1 MFNAI
6 LGSSTT
12 ETLNIG
18 RILLDLTIILIVAK
32 VAAEISDRIH
42 VPAVIGEIIAGI
54 LIGPSVLGLVNT
66 GDMLSFLAELGV
78 ILLLIQV
85 GLETDI
91 VELRSV
97 GRASILVAIIG
108 VVLPMALGF
117 GVSSMLGESINTSW
131 FVGAALTA
139 TSSGI
144 TARVFGDLRALA
156 TVEARTVLGA
166 AVVDDVLGLIIL
178 TVVTRIVE
186 QGSVGIGTI
195 ALTVAL
201 AVGFLAITSTVG
213 FTIFPQLFARIAK
226 GARSTSTVSV
236 VAIGIALGFS
246 VLADKAHLAPI
257 IGAFV
262 AGLALRRIATHE
274 RVERDVSS
282 LAQIF
287 VPIFF
292 LNIGI
297 STNIRAMADAR
308 VIGVAMLLSVVAI
321 VAKIAAAS
329 GAIGSRGDK
338 LTIGFGM
345 LPRGEVGLIFAS
357 IGLSV
362 GALSEELYG
371 SVLVVVL
378 VTTLV
383 APPLLRWRLG
393 TQAEAIEDSTALAM
407 RPLEGW
413 VTTIDGQIV
422 LNGSPPVRSLVEIG
436 LASAS
441 LAINARPSSQLLDW
455 FALHRNATLSW
466 NDDATIGLLRV
477 LRLGSARSWRF
488 LETIGFIQRAL
499 PEVSEAMAARS
510 SDSTEL
516 DPTHSLQ
523 FPTVEAICLSTT
535 ALASTDDLVL
545 AAFAKDISDS
555 GANGQGAIARLGLDL
570 ATSKSVLMLLDG
582 SQLLRNIVQSEPLQ
596 ITPRLLSQIANHL
609 KNPLLVEQCRQL
621 VSSRQDLSATQH
633 LALTGVVADV
643 QEVLAH
649 PDLVDSESNT
659 LVESRLQAAL
669 VLSTDEAIRAR
680 ITHAPASYALTH
692 SPKQMLDHALLV
704 EPIPRSGDARI
715 VVLPT
720 PSNDQWLVNIACRDR
735 SALLARLSGALSS
748 LNLNVINAEIAT
760 WADGA
765 VLDIFTVQSSV
776 EPRIGAISDAVQR
789 SLQTRNVKTSGGPYK
804 LSVRLDH
811 SAHPWHSIMRVDGD
825 DNTGL
830 LRDITATLAKLKVV
844 IHHAQIVTEQGQVH
858 NMFEVSDAHGRKLSE
873 QASNKIIRALR

>member
-1 MFNAI
+1 MLTNATQ
-6 LGSSTT
+6 SVDM
-12 ETLNIG
+12 G
-18 RILLDLTIILIVAK
+18 RVLLDLTIILIVAK

-42 VPAVIGEIIAGI
+42 VPAVIGEIVAGI

-66 GDMLSFLAELGV
+66 GNMLSFLAELGV
-78 ILLLIQV
+78 IMLLIQV

-91 VELRSV
+91 VELKSV

-117 GVSSMLGESINTSW
+117 GASSLLGESINTSL

-139 TSSGI
+139 TSIGI

-195 ALTVAL
+195 ASTIGL
-201 AVGFLAITSTVG
+201 AIGFLAVTTTVG
-213 FTIFPQLFARIAK
+213 FTIFPLLFARIAK
-226 GARSTSTVSV
+226 LGRSTSTVSV
-236 VAIGIALGFS
+236 IAIGFALGFS
-246 VLADKAHLAPI
+246 VLADQAHLAPI

-274 RVERDVSS
+274 RVERDVASI
-282 LAQIF
+282 AQIF

-297 STNIRAMADAR
+297 STNIRAMADTR
-308 VIGVAMLLSVVAI
+308 VIGVALLLSVVAI
-321 VAKIAAAS
+321 AGKIAAAS

-393 TQAEAIEDSTALAM
+393 AQAEAIEDPNALAM

-413 VTTIDGQIV
+413 VTTIDGQIA

-441 LAINARPSSQLLDW
+441 LAVNARPSSQLLDW

-523 FPTVEAICLSTT
+523 FPTVEAICLS
-535 ALASTDDLVL
+535 ASTNSATDDLVL

-555 GANGQGAIARLGLDL
+555 GANGPDAIARLGLDL
-570 ATSKSVLMLLDG
+570 STSKAVLTILDG
-582 SQLLRNIVQSEPLQ
+582 AQLLRNIVQSEPLQ

-621 VSSRQDLSATQH
+621 VSARQDLSATQN
-633 LALTGVVADV
+633 LALSGVVADV

-649 PDLVDSESNT
+649 PDLIDSESNT

-669 VLSTDEAIRAR
+669 ALTSDEAIRAR

-692 SPKQMLDHALLV
+692 TPKQLLDHALLV
-704 EPIPRSGDARI
+704 EPMPRSGDARI

-720 PSNDQWLVNIACRDR
+720 QNNDQWLINIACRDR
-735 SALLARLSGALSS
+735 AALLARLSGALSS
-748 LNLNVINAEIAT
+748 LNLNVITAEIAT

-765 VLDIFTVQSSV
+765 VLDIFTVQSTV
-776 EPRIGAISDAVQR
+776 EPRIGAVSDAVQR
-789 SLQTRNVKTSGGPYK
+789 SLQTRNAKTSGGPYK
-804 LSVRLDH
+804 LTVRLDH
-811 SAHPWHSIMRVDGD
+811 SAHPWHSIMRVEGD
-825 DNTGL
+825 DSKGL

-844 IHHAQIVTEQGQVH
+844 IHHAQIGTDQGRVH

>member
-1 MFNAI
+1 MIHAI

-32 VAAEISDRIH
+32 VAAEVSDRIH
-42 VPAVIGEIIAGI
+42 VPAVIGEIVAGI

-78 ILLLIQV
+78 IMLLIQV

-91 VELRSV
+91 VELKSV

-108 VVLPMALGF
+108 VVLPMLLGF
-117 GVSSMLGESINTSW
+117 GVSSMLGESINTSL

-139 TSSGI
+139 TSIGI

-195 ALTVAL
+195 ASTIGL
-201 AVGFLAITSTVG
+201 AVGFLAVTSTVG

-282 LAQIF
+282 LAQVF

-308 VIGVAMLLSVVAI
+308 VIGVALLLSVVAI

-393 TQAEAIEDSTALAM
+393 TQAEAIEDPTALAM

-422 LNGSPPVRSLVEIG
+422 LNGAPPVRSLVEIG

-441 LAINARPSSQLLDW
+441 LAIDARPSSQLLDW

-477 LRLGSARSWRF
+477 LRLSSARSWRF

-523 FPTVEAICLSTT
+523 FPTVEAICST
-535 ALASTDDLVL
+535 AHASTDDLVL

-570 ATSKSVLMLLDG
+570 STSKSVLMLLDG

-621 VSSRQDLSATQH
+621 VSARRDLSATQH

-669 VLSTDEAIRAR
+669 ALTSDEAIRAR

-692 SPKQMLDHALLV
+692 TPKQLLDHALLV
-704 EPIPRSGDARI
+704 EPMPRSGDARI
-715 VVLPT
+715 VILPT
-720 PSNDQWLVNIACRDR
+720 QITDQWLVNIACRDR

-748 LNLNVINAEIAT
+748 LDLSVITAEIAT

-765 VLDIFTVQSSV
+765 VLDIFTVQSAV
-776 EPRIGAISDAVQR
+776 EPRIGAVSDAVQR
-789 SLQTRNVKTSGGPYK
+789 SLQSRNVKTSGGAHK
-804 LSVRLDH
+804 LTVRLDH
-811 SAHPWHSIMRVDGD
+811 SAHPWHSIMRVEGEDQV
-825 DNTGL
+825 GL
-830 LRDITATLAKLKVV
+830 LRDITATLAKLKVI
-844 IHHAQIVTEQGQVH
+844 IHHAQIGTEQGRVH
-858 NMFEVSDAHGRKLSE
+858 NMFEVSDAHGRKLST

>member
-1 MFNAI
+1 MVNAI
-6 LGSSTT
+6 LGSAT

-32 VAAEISDRIH
+32 VAAEVSDRIR

-66 GDMLSFLAELGV
+66 GDMLFFLAELGV

-91 VELRSV
+91 VELKSV

-108 VVLPMALGF
+108 VVLPMVLGF
-117 GVSSMLGESINTSW
+117 GASSLLGESVNTSL

-139 TSSGI
+139 TSIGI

-195 ALTVAL
+195 ASTIGL
-201 AVGFLAITSTVG
+201 AIGFLAVTSTVG

-308 VIGVAMLLSVVAI
+308 VIGVALILSAVAI
-321 VAKIAAAS
+321 VSKIAAAS

-378 VTTLV
+378 VTTLI

-393 TQAEAIEDSTALAM
+393 TQAQAIEDSTALAM

-413 VTTIDGQIV
+413 VKTIDGQIV
-422 LNGSPPVRSLVEIG
+422 LNGAPPVRSLVEIG

-441 LAINARPSSQLLDW
+441 LAVDARPSSQLLDW

-477 LRLGSARSWRF
+477 LRHGSARSWRF

-523 FPTVEAICLSTT
+523 FPTVEAICLTT
-535 ALASTDDLVL
+535 HSSTDDLVL

-555 GANGQGAIARLGLDL
+555 GSNGPDAIARLGLDL
-570 ATSKSVLMLLDG
+570 STSKSVLMLLDG

-596 ITPRLLSQIANHL
+596 ITPRLLAQIANHL

-621 VSSRQDLSATQH
+621 VSARQDLSDTQN
-633 LALTGVVADV
+633 LALVGIVADV

-669 VLSTDEAIRAR
+669 ALTANEAIRAR

-692 SPKQMLDHALLV
+692 TPKQLLDHALLV
-704 EPIPRSGDARI
+704 EPMPRSGDARI

-720 PSNDQWLVNIACRDR
+720 QNNDQWLVNIACRDR
-735 SALLARLSGALSS
+735 PELLARLSGALSS
-748 LNLNVINAEIAT
+748 IDLNVTNAEIAT

-765 VLDIFTVQSSV
+765 VLDIFTVESTV
-776 EPRIGAISDAVQR
+776 EPRLGAVSDAVQR
-789 SLQTRNVKTSGGPYK
+789 SLKSRSVKTSGGPYK
-804 LSVRLDH
+804 LAVRLDH

-825 DNTGL
+825 DSTGL

-844 IHHAQIVTEQGQVH
+844 IHHAQIGTDQGQVR

>member
-1 MFNAI
+1 
-6 LGSSTT
+6 
-12 ETLNIG
+12 
-18 RILLDLTIILIVAK
+18 
-32 VAAEISDRIH
+32 
-42 VPAVIGEIIAGI
+42 
-54 LIGPSVLGLVNT
+54 
-66 GDMLSFLAELGV
+66 
-78 ILLLIQV
+78 
-85 GLETDI
+85 
-91 VELRSV
+91 
-97 GRASILVAIIG
+97 LVAIIG
-108 VVLPMALGF
+108 VALPMALGF
-117 GVSSMLGESINTSW
+117 GASSMLGESVNTSL
-131 FVGAALTA
+131 FIGAALTA
-139 TSSGI
+139 TSIGI

-186 QGSVGIGTI
+186 QGTVGIGTI
-195 ALTVAL
+195 ASTVGL
-201 AVGFLAITSTVG
+201 AIGFLAVTSTVG

-262 AGLALRRIATHE
+262 AGLALRRIAAHE

-282 LAQIF
+282 IAQIF

-297 STNIRAMADAR
+297 TTDIRAMADPR
-308 VIGVAMLLSVVAI
+308 VLGIALLLSVIAI
-321 VAKIAAAS
+321 ITKIAAAL
-329 GAIGSRGDK
+329 GALGSRGDK
-338 LTIGFGM
+338 WTIGFGM

-362 GALSEELYG
+362 GALSKELYG

-393 TQAEAIEDSTALAM
+393 KQAEAVEDQSINAS

-413 VTTIDGQIV
+413 VSNVDGQIV

-436 LASAS
+436 LATAS
-441 LAINARPSSQLLDW
+441 LAVDARPSGQLLDW
-455 FALHRNATLSW
+455 FALHRNATVSW
-466 NDDATIGLLRV
+466 DEDATIGLLRV
-477 LRLGSARSWRF
+477 LRHSSARAWRF

-499 PEVSEAMAARS
+499 PEVSDAMAARS

-523 FPTVEAICLSTT
+523 FPTVEAICAATSTH
-535 ALASTDDLVL
+535 AHTDELVL

-555 GANGQGAIARLGLDL
+555 GADGSGAIARLGLDL
-570 ATSKSVLMLLDG
+570 ATSKLVFALLDG

-596 ITPRLLSQIANHL
+596 ITPRLLTQIANHL

-621 VSSRQDLSATQH
+621 VAARKDLSNTQY
-633 LALTGVVADV
+633 LALVGIVADV

-649 PDLVDSESNT
+649 PDLIDSESNT
-659 LVESRLQAAL
+659 LVESRLRAAL
-669 VLSTDEAIRAR
+669 ALTTDEAIRAR

-692 SPKQMLDHALLV
+692 TPKQLLDHALLV
-704 EPIPRSGDARI
+704 EPMPRSGDARI
-715 VVLPT
+715 VVLPAST
-720 PSNDQWLVNIACRDR
+720 ENQWLINIACLDR

-748 LNLNVINAEIAT
+748 LDLNVISAEIAT

-776 EPRIGAISDAVQR
+776 EPRIGALSDAVQR

-811 SAHPWHSIMRVDGD
+811 SAHPCHSIMRVEGNDH
-825 DNTGL
+825 TGL

-844 IHHAQIVTEQGQVH
+844 IHHAQIGTDQGQVH
-858 NMFEVSDAHGRKLSE
+858 NMFEVSDAHGRKLSA

>member
-1 MFNAI
+1 
-6 LGSSTT
+6 
-12 ETLNIG
+12 
-18 RILLDLTIILIVAK
+18 
-32 VAAEISDRIH
+32 
-42 VPAVIGEIIAGI
+42 
-54 LIGPSVLGLVNT
+54 LGLVDT
-66 GDMLSFLAELGV
+66 GDMLFFLAELGV

-91 VELRSV
+91 IELKSV

-117 GVSSMLGESINTSW
+117 GASSLLGESVNTSL

-139 TSSGI
+139 TSIGI

-195 ALTVAL
+195 ASTIGL
-201 AVGFLAITSTVG
+201 AIGFLAVTSTVG

-274 RVERDVSS
+274 RVERDVAS

-308 VIGVAMLLSVVAI
+308 VIGVALILSAVAI
-321 VAKIAAAS
+321 VSKIAAAS
-329 GAIGSRGDK
+329 GATGSRGDK

-378 VTTLV
+378 VTTLI

-393 TQAEAIEDSTALAM
+393 TQAQAIEDSTALAM

-413 VTTIDGQIV
+413 VKTIDGQIV
-422 LNGSPPVRSLVEIG
+422 LNGAPPVRSLVEIG

-441 LAINARPSSQLLDW
+441 LAVDARPSSQLLDW

-477 LRLGSARSWRF
+477 LRHGSARSWRF

-523 FPTVEAICLSTT
+523 FPTVEAICLTT
-535 ALASTDDLVL
+535 HSSTDDLVL

-555 GANGQGAIARLGLDL
+555 GSNGPDAIARLGLDL
-570 ATSKSVLMLLDG
+570 STSKSVLMLLDG

-596 ITPRLLSQIANHL
+596 ITPRLLAQIANHL

-621 VSSRQDLSATQH
+621 VSARQDLSDTQN
-633 LALTGVVADV
+633 LALVGIVADV

-669 VLSTDEAIRAR
+669 ALTANEAIRAR

-692 SPKQMLDHALLV
+692 TPKQLLDHALLV
-704 EPIPRSGDARI
+704 EPMPRSGDARI

-720 PSNDQWLVNIACRDR
+720 QNNDQWLVNIACRDR
-735 SALLARLSGALSS
+735 PELLARLSGALSS
-748 LNLNVINAEIAT
+748 IDLNVTNAEIAT

-765 VLDIFTVQSSV
+765 VLDIFTVQSTV
-776 EPRIGAISDAVQR
+776 EPRLGAVSDAVQR
-789 SLQTRNVKTSGGPYK
+789 SLKSRSVKTSGGPYK
-804 LSVRLDH
+804 LTVRLDH

-825 DNTGL
+825 DSTGL

-844 IHHAQIVTEQGQVH
+844 IHHAQIGTDQGQVR

>member
-1 MFNAI
+1 MIHAI

-32 VAAEISDRIH
+32 VAAEVSDRIH

-78 ILLLIQV
+78 IMLLIQV

-91 VELRSV
+91 VELKSV

-117 GVSSMLGESINTSW
+117 GASSLLGESINTSL

-139 TSSGI
+139 TSIGI

-195 ALTVAL
+195 ASTIGL
-201 AVGFLAITSTVG
+201 AVGFLAVTSTIG

-226 GARSTSTVSV
+226 SARSTSTVSV

-308 VIGVAMLLSVVAI
+308 VIGVALLLSVVAI

-393 TQAEAIEDSTALAM
+393 TQAEAIEDSTTLAM

-413 VTTIDGQIV
+413 VTTIDGQII
-422 LNGSPPVRSLVEIG
+422 LNGAPPVRSLVEIG

-441 LAINARPSSQLLDW
+441 LAIDARPSSQLLDW

-466 NDDATIGLLRV
+466 NDDATISLLRV

-523 FPTVEAICLSTT
+523 FPTVEAICLT
-535 ALASTDDLVL
+535 AHASTDDLVL

-570 ATSKSVLMLLDG
+570 STSKAVLMLLDG
-582 SQLLRNIVQSEPLQ
+582 CQLLRNIVQSEPLQ

-609 KNPLLVEQCRQL
+609 KSPLIVEQCRQL
-621 VSSRQDLSATQH
+621 VTARQDLSDTQK
-633 LALTGVVADV
+633 LALVGIVADV

-669 VLSTDEAIRAR
+669 ALTTDDAIRAR

-692 SPKQMLDHALLV
+692 TPKQLLDHALLV
-704 EPIPRSGDARI
+704 EPMPRSGDARI

-720 PSNDQWLVNIACRDR
+720 QSKDQWLVNIACRDR

-748 LNLNVINAEIAT
+748 IELNVVTAEIAT

-765 VLDIFTVQSSV
+765 VLDIFTVQSIA
-776 EPRIGAISDAVQR
+776 EPRLGAVSDAVQR
-789 SLQTRNVKTSGGPYK
+789 SLQLRNVKTSGGPYK
-804 LSVRLDH
+804 LVVQLDH
-811 SAHPWHSIMRVDGD
+811 SAHPWHSIMRVEGEDH
-825 DNTGL
+825 TGL
-830 LRDITATLAKLKVV
+830 LRDITATLAKLKIF
-844 IHHAQIVTEQGQVH
+844 IHHAQIGTEHGHVR

-873 QASNKIIRALR
+873 QASNRIIRALR

>member
-1 MFNAI
+1 MINTV
-6 LGSSTT
+6 LGSAS

-32 VAAEISDRIH
+32 VAAEVSDRIH
-42 VPAVIGEIIAGI
+42 VPAVIGEIVAGI
-54 LIGPSVLGLVNT
+54 MIGPSVLGLVDT
-66 GDMLSFLAELGV
+66 GDMLFFLAEIGV

-91 VELRSV
+91 IELKSV

-117 GVSSMLGESINTSW
+117 GASSLLGESVNTSL

-139 TSSGI
+139 TSIGI

-195 ALTVAL
+195 ASTIGL
-201 AVGFLAITSTVG
+201 AIGFLAVTSTVG

-274 RVERDVSS
+274 RVERDVAS

-308 VIGVAMLLSVVAI
+308 VIGVALILSAVAI
-321 VAKIAAAS
+321 VSKIAAAS

-378 VTTLV
+378 VTTLI

-393 TQAEAIEDSTALAM
+393 TQAQAIEDSTALAM

-413 VTTIDGQIV
+413 VKTIDGQIV
-422 LNGSPPVRSLVEIG
+422 LNGAPPVRSLVEIG

-441 LAINARPSSQLLDW
+441 LAVDARPSSQLLDW

-477 LRLGSARSWRF
+477 LRHGSARSWRF

-523 FPTVEAICLSTT
+523 FPTVEAICLTT
-535 ALASTDDLVL
+535 HSSTDDLVL

-555 GANGQGAIARLGLDL
+555 GSNGPDAIARLGLDL
-570 ATSKSVLMLLDG
+570 STSKSVLMLLDG

-596 ITPRLLSQIANHL
+596 ITPRLLAQIANHL

-621 VSSRQDLSATQH
+621 VSARQDLSDTQN
-633 LALTGVVADV
+633 LALVGIVADV

-669 VLSTDEAIRAR
+669 ALTANEAIRAR

-692 SPKQMLDHALLV
+692 TPKQLLDHALLV
-704 EPIPRSGDARI
+704 EPMPRSGDARI

-720 PSNDQWLVNIACRDR
+720 QNNDQWLVNIACRDR
-735 SALLARLSGALSS
+735 PELLARLSGALSS
-748 LNLNVINAEIAT
+748 IDLNVTNAEIAT

-765 VLDIFTVQSSV
+765 VLDIFTVESTV
-776 EPRIGAISDAVQR
+776 EPRLGAVSDAVQR
-789 SLQTRNVKTSGGPYK
+789 SLKSRSVKTSGGPYK
-804 LSVRLDH
+804 LAVRLDH

-825 DNTGL
+825 DSTGL

-844 IHHAQIVTEQGQVH
+844 IHHAQIGTDQGQVR

>member
-1 MFNAI
+1 
-6 LGSSTT
+6 
-12 ETLNIG
+12 
-18 RILLDLTIILIVAK
+18 
-32 VAAEISDRIH
+32 
-42 VPAVIGEIIAGI
+42 VPAVIGEIVAGI
-54 LIGPSVLGLVNT
+54 MIGPSVLGLVDT
-66 GDMLSFLAELGV
+66 GDMLFFLAEIGV

-91 VELRSV
+91 IELKSV

-117 GVSSMLGESINTSW
+117 GASSLLGESVNTSL

-139 TSSGI
+139 TSIGI

-195 ALTVAL
+195 ASTIGL
-201 AVGFLAITSTVG
+201 AIGFLAVTSTVG

-274 RVERDVSS
+274 RVERDVAS

-308 VIGVAMLLSVVAI
+308 VIGVALILSAVAI
-321 VAKIAAAS
+321 VSKIAAAS
-329 GAIGSRGDK
+329 GATGSRGDK

-378 VTTLV
+378 VTTLI

-393 TQAEAIEDSTALAM
+393 TQAQAIEDSTALAM

-413 VTTIDGQIV
+413 VKTIDGQIV
-422 LNGSPPVRSLVEIG
+422 LNGAPPVRSLVEIG

-441 LAINARPSSQLLDW
+441 LAVDARPSSQLLDW

-477 LRLGSARSWRF
+477 LRHGSARSWRF

-523 FPTVEAICLSTT
+523 FPTVEAICLTT
-535 ALASTDDLVL
+535 HSSTDDLVL

-555 GANGQGAIARLGLDL
+555 GSNGPDAIARLGLDL
-570 ATSKSVLMLLDG
+570 STSKSVLMLLDG

-596 ITPRLLSQIANHL
+596 ITPRLLAQIANHL

-621 VSSRQDLSATQH
+621 VSARQDLSDTQN
-633 LALTGVVADV
+633 LALVGIVADV

-669 VLSTDEAIRAR
+669 ALTANEAIRAR

-692 SPKQMLDHALLV
+692 TPKQLLDHALLV
-704 EPIPRSGDARI
+704 EPMPRSGDARI

-720 PSNDQWLVNIACRDR
+720 QNNDQWLVNIACRDR
-735 SALLARLSGALSS
+735 PELLARLSGALSS
-748 LNLNVINAEIAT
+748 IDLNVTNAEIAT

-765 VLDIFTVQSSV
+765 VLDIFTVQSTV
-776 EPRIGAISDAVQR
+776 EPRLGAVSDAVQR
-789 SLQTRNVKTSGGPYK
+789 SLKSRSVKTSGGPYK
-804 LSVRLDH
+804 LTVRLDH

-825 DNTGL
+825 DSTGL

-844 IHHAQIVTEQGQVH
+844 IHHAQIGTDQGQVR

>member
-1 MFNAI
+1 MINTV
-6 LGSSTT
+6 LGSAS

-32 VAAEISDRIH
+32 VAAEVSDRIH
-42 VPAVIGEIIAGI
+42 VPAVIGEIVAGI
-54 LIGPSVLGLVNT
+54 MIGPSVLGLVDT
-66 GDMLSFLAELGV
+66 GDMLFFLAELGV

-91 VELRSV
+91 IELKSV

-117 GVSSMLGESINTSW
+117 GASSLLGESVNTSL

-139 TSSGI
+139 TSIGI

-156 TVEARTVLGA
+156 TIEARTVLGA

-195 ALTVAL
+195 ASTIGL
-201 AVGFLAITSTVG
+201 AIGFLAVTSTVG

-246 VLADKAHLAPI
+246 VLAEKAHLAPI

-308 VIGVAMLLSVVAI
+308 VIGVALILSAVAI
-321 VAKIAAAS
+321 VSKIAAAS

-378 VTTLV
+378 VTTLI

-413 VTTIDGQIV
+413 VKTIDGQIV

-441 LAINARPSSQLLDW
+441 LAIDARPSSQLLDW

-477 LRLGSARSWRF
+477 LRHGSARSWRF

-523 FPTVEAICLSTT
+523 FPTVEAICLTSH
-535 ALASTDDLVL
+535 ASTDDLVL

-555 GANGQGAIARLGLDL
+555 GANGPNAIARLGLDL

-582 SQLLRNIVQSEPLQ
+582 AQLLRNIVQSEPLQ
-596 ITPRLLSQIANHL
+596 ITPRLLAQIANHL

-621 VSSRQDLSATQH
+621 VIARQDLSDTQN
-633 LALTGVVADV
+633 LALVGIVADV

-649 PDLVDSESNT
+649 PDLVESESNT

-669 VLSTDEAIRAR
+669 ALTPDEAIRAR
-680 ITHAPASYALTH
+680 ITHAPASYALAHT
-692 SPKQMLDHALLV
+692 PKQLLDHALLV

-720 PSNDQWLVNIACRDR
+720 QSNDQWLVNIACRDR
-735 SALLARLSGALSS
+735 PELLARLSGALSS
-748 LNLNVINAEIAT
+748 IDLNVINAEIAT

-765 VLDIFTVQSSV
+765 VLDIFTVQSTN
-776 EPRIGAISDAVQR
+776 EPRLGAVSDAVQR
-789 SLQTRNVKTSGGPYK
+789 SLKSRSVSTSGGPYK
-804 LSVRLDH
+804 LTVRLDH
-811 SAHPWHSIMRVDGD
+811 SAHPWHSIMRVEGEDH
-825 DNTGL
+825 TGL

-844 IHHAQIVTEQGQVH
+844 IHHAQIGTDQGRVN
-858 NMFEVSDAHGRKLSE
+858 NMFEISDAHGRKLSE

>member
-1 MFNAI
+1 MVNAI
-6 LGSSTT
+6 LGSAT

-32 VAAEISDRIH
+32 VAAEVSDRIH
-42 VPAVIGEIIAGI
+42 VPAVIGEIVAGI

-66 GDMLSFLAELGV
+66 GDMLFFLAELGV

-91 VELRSV
+91 VELKSV

-108 VVLPMALGF
+108 VVLPMVLGF
-117 GVSSMLGESINTSW
+117 GASSLLGESVNTSL

-139 TSSGI
+139 TSIGI

-195 ALTVAL
+195 ASTIGL
-201 AVGFLAITSTVG
+201 AIGFLAVTSTVG

-274 RVERDVSS
+274 RVERDVAS

-308 VIGVAMLLSVVAI
+308 VIGVALILSAVAI
-321 VAKIAAAS
+321 VSKIAAAS

-378 VTTLV
+378 VTTLI

-393 TQAEAIEDSTALAM
+393 TQAQAIEDSTALAM

-413 VTTIDGQIV
+413 VKTIDGQIV
-422 LNGSPPVRSLVEIG
+422 LNGAPPVRSLVEIG

-441 LAINARPSSQLLDW
+441 LAVDARPSSQLLDW

-477 LRLGSARSWRF
+477 LRHGSARSWRF

-523 FPTVEAICLSTT
+523 FPTVEAICLTT
-535 ALASTDDLVL
+535 HSSTDDLVL

-555 GANGQGAIARLGLDL
+555 GSNGPDAIARLGLDL
-570 ATSKSVLMLLDG
+570 STSKSVLMLLDG

-596 ITPRLLSQIANHL
+596 ITPRLLAQIANHL

-621 VSSRQDLSATQH
+621 VSARQDLSDTQN
-633 LALTGVVADV
+633 LALVGIVADV

-669 VLSTDEAIRAR
+669 ALTANEAIRAR

-692 SPKQMLDHALLV
+692 TPKQLLDHALLV
-704 EPIPRSGDARI
+704 EPMPRSGDARI

-720 PSNDQWLVNIACRDR
+720 QNNDQWLVNIACRDR
-735 SALLARLSGALSS
+735 PELLARLSGALSS
-748 LNLNVINAEIAT
+748 IDLNVTNAEIAT

-765 VLDIFTVQSSV
+765 VLDIFTVESTV
-776 EPRIGAISDAVQR
+776 EPRLGAVSDAVQR
-789 SLQTRNVKTSGGPYK
+789 SLKSRSVKTSGGPYK
-804 LSVRLDH
+804 LAVRLDH

-825 DNTGL
+825 DSTGL

-844 IHHAQIVTEQGQVH
+844 IHHAQIGTDQGQVR

>member
-1 MFNAI
+1 MIHAI

-32 VAAEISDRIH
+32 VAAEVSERIH
-42 VPAVIGEIIAGI
+42 VPAVIGEIAAGI

-66 GDMLSFLAELGV
+66 GDMLFFLAELGV

-91 VELRSV
+91 IELKSV

-108 VVLPMALGF
+108 VVLPMAFGF
-117 GVSSMLGESINTSW
+117 GASSLLGESINTSL

-139 TSSGI
+139 TSIGI

-186 QGSVGIGTI
+186 QGTVGIGTI
-195 ALTVAL
+195 ASTIGL
-201 AVGFLAITSTVG
+201 AIGFLAVTSTVG

-226 GARSTSTVSV
+226 GARSASTVSV

-262 AGLALRRIATHE
+262 AGLALRRIAAHE

-282 LAQIF
+282 IAQIF

-297 STNIRAMADAR
+297 TTDIRAMADPR
-308 VIGVAMLLSVVAI
+308 VLGIALLLSVIAI
-321 VAKIAAAS
+321 ITKIAAAF
-329 GAIGSRGDK
+329 GALGSRGDK
-338 LTIGFGM
+338 WTIGFGM

-362 GALSEELYG
+362 GALSSELYG

-393 TQAEAIEDSTALAM
+393 KQAEAVEDQSINAS

-413 VTTIDGQIV
+413 VKTIDGQIV
-422 LNGSPPVRSLVEIG
+422 LNGSPPVRALVEIG
-436 LASAS
+436 LATAS
-441 LAINARPSSQLLDW
+441 LAVDARPSGQLLDW
-455 FALHRNATLSW
+455 FALHRNATVSW
-466 NDDATIGLLRV
+466 DEDATIGLLRV
-477 LRLGSARSWRF
+477 LRHGSARAWRF

-499 PEVSEAMAARS
+499 PEVSDAMAARS

-523 FPTVEAICLSTT
+523 FPTVEAICAATSTNT
-535 ALASTDDLVL
+535 NTDELVL

-555 GANGQGAIARLGLDL
+555 GADGSGAIARLGLDL

-582 SQLLRNIVQSEPLQ
+582 AQLLRNIVQSEPLQ

-621 VSSRQDLSATQH
+621 VSARQDLSATQN
-633 LALTGVVADV
+633 LALVGIVADV

-669 VLSTDEAIRAR
+669 ALTSDEAIRAR

-692 SPKQMLDHALLV
+692 TPKQLLDHALLV
-704 EPIPRSGDARI
+704 EPMPRSGDARI

-720 PSNDQWLVNIACRDR
+720 QISNQWLVNIACRDR

-748 LNLNVINAEIAT
+748 LNLNVLNAEIAT

-776 EPRIGAISDAVQR
+776 EPRIGAVSDAVQR
-789 SLQTRNVKTSGGPYK
+789 SLQIRNVKTSGGPYK
-804 LSVRLDH
+804 LTVRLDH
-811 SAHPWHSIMRVDGD
+811 SAHPWHSIMRVEGEDH
-825 DNTGL
+825 TGL

-844 IHHAQIVTEQGQVH
+844 IHHAQIGTDQGRVH
-858 NMFEVSDAHGRKLSE
+858 NMFEISDAHGRKLSV

>member
-1 MFNAI
+1 MINAV
-6 LGSSTT
+6 LGSAS

-42 VPAVIGEIIAGI
+42 VPAVIGEIAAGI

-66 GDMLSFLAELGV
+66 GDMLFFLAELGV

-91 VELRSV
+91 IELKSV

-117 GVSSMLGESINTSW
+117 GASSLLGESINTSL

-139 TSSGI
+139 TSIGI

-166 AVVDDVLGLIIL
+166 AVVDDLLGLIIL

-186 QGSVGIGTI
+186 QGTVGIGTI
-195 ALTVAL
+195 ASTIGL
-201 AVGFLAITSTVG
+201 AIGFLAVTSTVG

-226 GARSTSTVSV
+226 GARSASTVSV

-262 AGLALRRIATHE
+262 AGLALRRIAAHE

-282 LAQIF
+282 IAQIF

-297 STNIRAMADAR
+297 TTDIRAMADPR
-308 VIGVAMLLSVVAI
+308 VLGIALLLSVIAI
-321 VAKIAAAS
+321 ITKIAAAL
-329 GAIGSRGDK
+329 GALGSRGDK
-338 LTIGFGM
+338 WTIGFGM

-378 VTTLV
+378 VTTLI

-393 TQAEAIEDSTALAM
+393 KQAEAVEDQSINAS
-407 RPLEGW
+407 RPLDGW
-413 VTTIDGQIV
+413 VKTIDGQIV

-436 LASAS
+436 LATAS
-441 LAINARPSSQLLDW
+441 LAVDARPSGQLLDW
-455 FALHRNATLSW
+455 FALHRNATVSW
-466 NDDATIGLLRV
+466 DEDATIGLLRV
-477 LRLGSARSWRF
+477 LRNGSARSWRF

-499 PEVSEAMAARS
+499 PEVSDAMAARS

-523 FPTVEAICLSTT
+523 FPTVEAICLTSH
-535 ALASTDDLVL
+535 ASTDDLVL

-555 GANGQGAIARLGLDL
+555 GADGSSAIARLGLDL
-570 ATSKSVLMLLDG
+570 ATSKSVFALLDG
-582 SQLLRNIVQSEPLQ
+582 AQLLRNIVQSEPLQ
-596 ITPRLLSQIANHL
+596 VTPRLLSQIANHL

-621 VSSRQDLSATQH
+621 VSARQDLSTTQN
-633 LALTGVVADV
+633 LALVGIVADV

-649 PDLVDSESNT
+649 PDLIDSESNT
-659 LVESRLQAAL
+659 LVESRLHAAL
-669 VLSTDEAIRAR
+669 ALTSDEAIRAR

-692 SPKQMLDHALLV
+692 TPQQLLDHALLV
-704 EPIPRSGDARI
+704 EPMPRSGDARI

-720 PSNDQWLVNIACRDR
+720 QSNDQWLVNIACRDR

-748 LNLNVINAEIAT
+748 LNLNVLNAEIAT

-776 EPRIGAISDAVQR
+776 EPRIGAVSDAVQR

-804 LSVRLDH
+804 LTVRLDH
-811 SAHPWHSIMRVDGD
+811 SAHPWHSIMRVEGEDH
-825 DNTGL
+825 TGL

-844 IHHAQIVTEQGQVH
+844 IHHAQIGTDQGRVH
-858 NMFEVSDAHGRKLSE
+858 NMFEISDAHGRKLSE

>member
-6 LGSSTT
+6 LGSAT

-32 VAAEISDRIH
+32 VAAEVSDRIH

-78 ILLLIQV
+78 IMLLIQV

-91 VELRSV
+91 VELKSV

-117 GVSSMLGESINTSW
+117 GASSLLGESINTSL

-139 TSSGI
+139 TSIGI

-195 ALTVAL
+195 ASTIGL
-201 AVGFLAITSTVG
+201 AVGFLAVTSTIG

-226 GARSTSTVSV
+226 SARSTSTVSV

-308 VIGVAMLLSVVAI
+308 VIGVALLLSVVAI

-393 TQAEAIEDSTALAM
+393 TQAEAIEDSTTLAM

-413 VTTIDGQIV
+413 VTTIDGQII
-422 LNGSPPVRSLVEIG
+422 LNGAPPVRSLVEIG

-441 LAINARPSSQLLDW
+441 LAIDARPSSQLLDW

-466 NDDATIGLLRV
+466 NDDATISLLRV

-523 FPTVEAICLSTT
+523 FPTVEAICLT
-535 ALASTDDLVL
+535 AHAITDDLVL

-570 ATSKSVLMLLDG
+570 STSKAVLMLLDG

-609 KNPLLVEQCRQL
+609 KSPLIVEQCRQL
-621 VSSRQDLSATQH
+621 VTARQDLSDTQK
-633 LALTGVVADV
+633 LALVGIVADV

-669 VLSTDEAIRAR
+669 ALTTDDAIRAR

-692 SPKQMLDHALLV
+692 TPKQLLDHALLV
-704 EPIPRSGDARI
+704 EPMPRSGDARI

-720 PSNDQWLVNIACRDR
+720 QSKDQWLVNIACRDR

-748 LNLNVINAEIAT
+748 IDLNVVTAEIAT

-765 VLDIFTVQSSV
+765 VLDIFTVQSIA
-776 EPRIGAISDAVQR
+776 EPRLGAVSDAVQR
-789 SLQTRNVKTSGGPYK
+789 SLQLRNVKTSGGPYK
-804 LSVRLDH
+804 LVVQLDH
-811 SAHPWHSIMRVDGD
+811 SAHPWHSIMRVEGEDH
-825 DNTGL
+825 TGL
-830 LRDITATLAKLKVV
+830 LRDITATLAKLKIF
-844 IHHAQIVTEQGQVH
+844 IHHAQIGTEHGQVR

>member
-1 MFNAI
+1 MINTV
-6 LGSSTT
+6 LGSAS

-32 VAAEISDRIH
+32 VAAEVSDRIH
-42 VPAVIGEIIAGI
+42 VPAVIGEIVAGI
-54 LIGPSVLGLVNT
+54 MIGPSVLGLVDT
-66 GDMLSFLAELGV
+66 GDMLFFLAELGV

-91 VELRSV
+91 IELKSV

-117 GVSSMLGESINTSW
+117 GASSLLGESVNTSL

-139 TSSGI
+139 TSIGI

-195 ALTVAL
+195 ASTIGL
-201 AVGFLAITSTVG
+201 AIGFLAVTSTVG

-308 VIGVAMLLSVVAI
+308 VIGVALILSAVAI
-321 VAKIAAAS
+321 VSKIAAAS
-329 GAIGSRGDK
+329 GATGSRGDK

-378 VTTLV
+378 VTTLI

-393 TQAEAIEDSTALAM
+393 TQAQAIEDSTALAM

-413 VTTIDGQIV
+413 VKTIDGQIV
-422 LNGSPPVRSLVEIG
+422 LNGAPPVRSLVEIG

-441 LAINARPSSQLLDW
+441 LAVDARPSSQLLDW

-477 LRLGSARSWRF
+477 LRHGSARSWRF

-523 FPTVEAICLSTT
+523 FPTVEAICLTT
-535 ALASTDDLVL
+535 HSSTDDLVL

-555 GANGQGAIARLGLDL
+555 GSNGPDAIARLGLDL
-570 ATSKSVLMLLDG
+570 STSKSVLMLLDG

-596 ITPRLLSQIANHL
+596 ITPRLLAQIANHL

-621 VSSRQDLSATQH
+621 VSARQDLSDTQN
-633 LALTGVVADV
+633 LALVGIVADV

-669 VLSTDEAIRAR
+669 ALTANEAIRAR

-692 SPKQMLDHALLV
+692 TPKQLLDHALLV
-704 EPIPRSGDARI
+704 EPMPRSGDARI

-720 PSNDQWLVNIACRDR
+720 QNNDQWLVNIACRDR
-735 SALLARLSGALSS
+735 PELLARLSGALSS
-748 LNLNVINAEIAT
+748 IDLNVTNAEIAT

-765 VLDIFTVQSSV
+765 VLDIFTVESTV
-776 EPRIGAISDAVQR
+776 EPRLGAVSDAVQR
-789 SLQTRNVKTSGGPYK
+789 SLKSRSVKTSGGPYK
-804 LSVRLDH
+804 LAVRLDH

-825 DNTGL
+825 DSTGL

-844 IHHAQIVTEQGQVH
+844 IHHAQIGTDQGQVR

>member
-1 MFNAI
+1 MFNVL
-6 LGSSTT
+6 LGSAS
-12 ETLNIG
+12 ETLDIG

-32 VAAEISDRIH
+32 AAAEVSERIH
-42 VPAVIGEIIAGI
+42 VPAVIGEIFAGI

-66 GDMLSFLAELGV
+66 GDMLFFLAELGV

-91 VELRSV
+91 VELKSV
-97 GRASILVAIIG
+97 GRASLLVAIIG
-108 VVLPMALGF
+108 VALPMALGF
-117 GVSSMLGESINTSW
+117 GVGSMLGESVNTSL
-131 FVGAALTA
+131 FIGATLTA
-139 TSSGI
+139 TSIGI

-156 TVEARTVLGA
+156 TIEARTVLGA

-195 ALTVAL
+195 ASTIGL
-201 AVGFLAITSTVG
+201 AVGFLAVTSTVG
-213 FTIFPQLFARIAK
+213 FTIFPQLFARITQV
-226 GARSTSTVSV
+226 ARSTSTVSV

-246 VLADKAHLAPI
+246 VLAEKAHLAPI

-262 AGLALRRIATHE
+262 AGLALRRITTHE

-308 VIGVAMLLSVVAI
+308 VIGVALLISVVA
-321 VAKIAAAS
+321 VVSKIAAAF

-338 LTIGFGM
+338 WTIGFGM

-362 GALSEELYG
+362 GAFSEELYG

-378 VTTLV
+378 ITTLI

-393 TQAEAIEDSTALAM
+393 TQAQAIEDSTALAM

-413 VTTIDGQIV
+413 VTNIDGQIV
-422 LNGSPPVRSLVEIG
+422 LNGAPPVRSLVEIG

-441 LAINARPSSQLLDW
+441 LAIDAQPSSQLLDW

-466 NDDATIGLLRV
+466 DDDATIGLLRV
-477 LRLGSARSWRF
+477 LRHGSARSWRF
-488 LETIGFIQRAL
+488 LETIGFVQRAL
-499 PEVSEAMAARS
+499 PEVSEAMAARA

-523 FPTVEAICLSTT
+523 FPTVEAICLTSH
-535 ALASTDDLVL
+535 ASTDDLVL

-555 GANGQGAIARLGLDL
+555 GAYGQGAIARLGLDL
-570 ATSKSVLMLLDG
+570 ATSKSVLMLLEG

-596 ITPRLLSQIANHL
+596 ITPRLLAQIANHL

-621 VSSRQDLSATQH
+621 VSARQDLSDTQN
-633 LALTGVVADV
+633 LALIGIVADV

-669 VLSTDEAIRAR
+669 ALTTDDSIRAR

-704 EPIPRSGDARI
+704 EPIPPSGDARI
-715 VVLPT
+715 VVSPT
-720 PSNDQWLVNIACRDR
+720 PINDQWLVNIACRDR

-765 VLDIFTVQSSV
+765 VLDIFTVQSAV
-776 EPRIGAISDAVQR
+776 EPQLRALTDAVQQ
-789 SLQTRNVKTSGGPYK
+789 SLQSRNVKTSESPYE
-804 LSVRLDH
+804 LTVQLDH
-811 SAHPWHSIMRVDGD
+811 SAHPWHSIMRVEGEDR
-825 DNTGL
+825 TGL
-830 LRDITATLAKLKVV
+830 LRDIAATLTKLKVV
-844 IHHAQIVTEQGQVH
+844 IHHAQIGTDQGLVH
-858 NMFEVSDAHGRKLSE
+858 NLFEISDAHGRKLSE

>member
-6 LGSSTT
+6 LGSTT

-32 VAAEISDRIH
+32 VAAEVSDRIH
-42 VPAVIGEIIAGI
+42 VPAVIGEIVAGI

-66 GDMLSFLAELGV
+66 GDMLFFLAELGV

-91 VELRSV
+91 IELKSV

-108 VVLPMALGF
+108 VVLPMVLGF
-117 GVSSMLGESINTSW
+117 GASSLLGESVNTSL

-139 TSSGI
+139 TSIGI

-195 ALTVAL
+195 ASTIGL
-201 AVGFLAITSTVG
+201 AIGFLAVTSTVG

-274 RVERDVSS
+274 RVERDVAS

-308 VIGVAMLLSVVAI
+308 VIGVALILSAVAI
-321 VAKIAAAS
+321 VSKIAAAS
-329 GAIGSRGDK
+329 GATGSRGDK

-378 VTTLV
+378 VTTLI

-393 TQAEAIEDSTALAM
+393 TQAQAIEDSTALAM

-413 VTTIDGQIV
+413 VKTIDGQIV
-422 LNGSPPVRSLVEIG
+422 LNGAPPVRSLVEIG

-441 LAINARPSSQLLDW
+441 LAVDARPSSQLLDW

-477 LRLGSARSWRF
+477 LRHGSARSWRF

-523 FPTVEAICLSTT
+523 FPTVEAICLTT
-535 ALASTDDLVL
+535 HSSTDDLVL

-555 GANGQGAIARLGLDL
+555 GSNGPDAIARLGLDL
-570 ATSKSVLMLLDG
+570 STSKSVLMLLDG

-596 ITPRLLSQIANHL
+596 ITPRLLAQIANHL

-621 VSSRQDLSATQH
+621 VSARQDLSDTQN
-633 LALTGVVADV
+633 LALVGIVADV

-669 VLSTDEAIRAR
+669 ALTANEAIRAR

-692 SPKQMLDHALLV
+692 TPKQLLDHALLV
-704 EPIPRSGDARI
+704 EPMPRSGDARI

-720 PSNDQWLVNIACRDR
+720 QNNDQWLVNIACRDR
-735 SALLARLSGALSS
+735 PELLARLSGALSS
-748 LNLNVINAEIAT
+748 IDLNVTNAEIAT

-765 VLDIFTVQSSV
+765 VLDIFTVQSTV
-776 EPRIGAISDAVQR
+776 EPRLGAVSDAVQR
-789 SLQTRNVKTSGGPYK
+789 SLKSRSVKTSGGPYK
-804 LSVRLDH
+804 LTVRLDH

-825 DNTGL
+825 DSTGL

-844 IHHAQIVTEQGQVH
+844 IHHAQIGTDQGQVR

>member
-1 MFNAI
+1 MIHAI

-32 VAAEISDRIH
+32 VAAEVSDRIH
-42 VPAVIGEIIAGI
+42 VPAVIGEIVAGI

-78 ILLLIQV
+78 IMLLIQV

-91 VELRSV
+91 VELKSV

-108 VVLPMALGF
+108 VVLPMLLGF
-117 GVSSMLGESINTSW
+117 GVSSMLGESINTSL

-139 TSSGI
+139 TSIGI

-195 ALTVAL
+195 ASTIGL
-201 AVGFLAITSTVG
+201 AVGFLAVTSTVG

-282 LAQIF
+282 LAQVF

-308 VIGVAMLLSVVAI
+308 VIGVALLLSVVAI

-393 TQAEAIEDSTALAM
+393 TQAEAIEDPTALAM

-422 LNGSPPVRSLVEIG
+422 LNGAPPVRSLVEIG

-477 LRLGSARSWRF
+477 LRLSSARSWRF

-523 FPTVEAICLSTT
+523 FPTVEAICST
-535 ALASTDDLVL
+535 AHASTDDLVL

-570 ATSKSVLMLLDG
+570 STSKSVLMLLDG

-621 VSSRQDLSATQH
+621 VSARRDLSATQH

-669 VLSTDEAIRAR
+669 ALTSDEAIRAR

-692 SPKQMLDHALLV
+692 TPKQLLDHALLV
-704 EPIPRSGDARI
+704 EPMPRSGDARI
-715 VVLPT
+715 VILPT
-720 PSNDQWLVNIACRDR
+720 QITDQWLVNIACRDR

-748 LNLNVINAEIAT
+748 LDLSVITAEIAT

-765 VLDIFTVQSSV
+765 VLDIFTVQSAV
-776 EPRIGAISDAVQR
+776 EPRIGAVSDAVQR
-789 SLQTRNVKTSGGPYK
+789 SLQSRNVKTSGGAHK
-804 LSVRLDH
+804 LTVRLDH
-811 SAHPWHSIMRVDGD
+811 SAHPWHSIMRVEGEDQV
-825 DNTGL
+825 GL
-830 LRDITATLAKLKVV
+830 LRDITATLAKLKVI
-844 IHHAQIVTEQGQVH
+844 IHHAQIGTEQGRVH
-858 NMFEVSDAHGRKLSE
+858 NMFEVSDAHGRKLST

>member
-1 MFNAI
+1 MINTV
-6 LGSSTT
+6 LGSAS

-32 VAAEISDRIH
+32 VAAEVSDRIH
-42 VPAVIGEIIAGI
+42 VPAVIGEIVAGI
-54 LIGPSVLGLVNT
+54 MIGPSVLGLVDT
-66 GDMLSFLAELGV
+66 GDMLFFLAELGV

-91 VELRSV
+91 IELKSV

-108 VVLPMALGF
+108 VVLPMVLGF
-117 GVSSMLGESINTSW
+117 GASSLLGESVNTSL

-139 TSSGI
+139 TSIGI

-195 ALTVAL
+195 ASTIGL
-201 AVGFLAITSTVG
+201 AIGFLAVTSTVG

-308 VIGVAMLLSVVAI
+308 VIGVALILSAVAI
-321 VAKIAAAS
+321 VSKIAAAS

-378 VTTLV
+378 VTTLI

-393 TQAEAIEDSTALAM
+393 TQAQAIEDSTALAM

-413 VTTIDGQIV
+413 VKTIDGQIV
-422 LNGSPPVRSLVEIG
+422 LNGAPPVRSLVEIG

-441 LAINARPSSQLLDW
+441 LAVDARPSSQLLDW

-477 LRLGSARSWRF
+477 LRHGSARSWRF

-523 FPTVEAICLSTT
+523 FPTVEAICLTT
-535 ALASTDDLVL
+535 HSSTDDLVL

-555 GANGQGAIARLGLDL
+555 GSNGPDAIARLGLDL
-570 ATSKSVLMLLDG
+570 STSKSVLMLLDG

-596 ITPRLLSQIANHL
+596 ITPRLLAQIANHL

-621 VSSRQDLSATQH
+621 VSARQDLSDTQN
-633 LALTGVVADV
+633 LALVGIVADV

-669 VLSTDEAIRAR
+669 ALTANEAIRAR

-692 SPKQMLDHALLV
+692 TPKQLLDHALLV
-704 EPIPRSGDARI
+704 EPMPRSGDARI

-720 PSNDQWLVNIACRDR
+720 QNNDQWLVNIACRDR
-735 SALLARLSGALSS
+735 PELLARLSGALSS
-748 LNLNVINAEIAT
+748 IDLNVTNAEIAT

-765 VLDIFTVQSSV
+765 VLDIFTVQSTV
-776 EPRIGAISDAVQR
+776 EPRLGAVSDAVQR
-789 SLQTRNVKTSGGPYK
+789 SLKSRSVKTSGGPYK
-804 LSVRLDH
+804 LTVRLDH

-825 DNTGL
+825 DSTGL

-844 IHHAQIVTEQGQVH
+844 IHHAQIGTDQGQVR

>member
-6 LGSSTT
+6 LGSTT

-32 VAAEISDRIH
+32 VAAEVSDRIH
-42 VPAVIGEIIAGI
+42 VPAVIGEIVAGI

-66 GDMLSFLAELGV
+66 GDMLFFLAELGV

-91 VELRSV
+91 IELKSV

-108 VVLPMALGF
+108 VVLPMVLGF
-117 GVSSMLGESINTSW
+117 GASSMLGESVNTSL

-139 TSSGI
+139 TSIGI

-195 ALTVAL
+195 ASTIGL
-201 AVGFLAITSTVG
+201 AIGFLAVTSTVG

-246 VLADKAHLAPI
+246 VLAEKAHLAPI

-308 VIGVAMLLSVVAI
+308 VIGVALILSAVAI
-321 VAKIAAAS
+321 VSKIAAAS

-378 VTTLV
+378 VTTLI

-413 VTTIDGQIV
+413 VKTIDGQIV

-441 LAINARPSSQLLDW
+441 LAIDARPSSQLLDW

-477 LRLGSARSWRF
+477 LRHGSARSWRF

-523 FPTVEAICLSTT
+523 FPTVEAICLTSH
-535 ALASTDDLVL
+535 ASTDDLVL

-555 GANGQGAIARLGLDL
+555 GANGPDAIARLGLDL

-596 ITPRLLSQIANHL
+596 ITPRLLAQIANHL

-621 VSSRQDLSATQH
+621 VSARQDLSDTQN
-633 LALTGVVADV
+633 LALVGIVADV

-649 PDLVDSESNT
+649 PDLVESESNT

-669 VLSTDEAIRAR
+669 ALTTDESIRAR

-692 SPKQMLDHALLV
+692 TPKQLLDHALLV

-720 PSNDQWLVNIACRDR
+720 QSIDQWLVNIACRDR
-735 SALLARLSGALSS
+735 PELLARLSGALSS
-748 LNLNVINAEIAT
+748 IDLNVLNAEIAT

-765 VLDIFTVQSSV
+765 VLDIFTVQSTN
-776 EPRIGAISDAVQR
+776 EPRLGAVSDAVQR
-789 SLQTRNVKTSGGPYK
+789 SLKSRSVSTSGGPYK
-804 LSVRLDH
+804 LTVRLDH
-811 SAHPWHSIMRVDGD
+811 SAHPWHSIMRVEGEDH
-825 DNTGL
+825 TGL

-844 IHHAQIVTEQGQVH
+844 IHHAQIGTDQGRVN
-858 NMFEVSDAHGRKLSE
+858 NMFEISDAHGRKLSE

>member
-1 MFNAI
+1 MINTV
-6 LGSSTT
+6 LGSAS

-32 VAAEISDRIH
+32 AAAEVSDRIH
-42 VPAVIGEIIAGI
+42 VPAVIGEIVAGI

-66 GDMLSFLAELGV
+66 GDMLFFLAELGV

-91 VELRSV
+91 IELKSV

-108 VVLPMALGF
+108 VALPMMLGF
-117 GVSSMLGESINTSW
+117 GASSMLGESVNTSL

-139 TSSGI
+139 TSIGI

-156 TVEARTVLGA
+156 TIEARTVLGA

-195 ALTVAL
+195 ASTIGL
-201 AVGFLAITSTVG
+201 AIGFLAVTSTVG

-308 VIGVAMLLSVVAI
+308 VIGVALILSAVAI
-321 VAKIAAAS
+321 VSKIAAAS

-338 LTIGFGM
+338 WTIGFGM

-378 VTTLV
+378 VTTLI

-393 TQAEAIEDSTALAM
+393 TQAQAIEDSTALAM

-413 VTTIDGQIV
+413 VKTIDGQIV

-441 LAINARPSSQLLDW
+441 LAIDARPSSQLLDW

-477 LRLGSARSWRF
+477 LRHGSARSWRF

-523 FPTVEAICLSTT
+523 FPTVEAICLTSH
-535 ALASTDDLVL
+535 ASTDDLVL

-555 GANGQGAIARLGLDL
+555 GANGPNAIARLGLDL
-570 ATSKSVLMLLDG
+570 STSKSVLMLLDG

-596 ITPRLLSQIANHL
+596 ITPRLLAQIANHL

-621 VSSRQDLSATQH
+621 VSARQDLSDIQN
-633 LALTGVVADV
+633 LALVGIVADV

-649 PDLVDSESNT
+649 PDLVESESNT

-669 VLSTDEAIRAR
+669 ALTADEAIRAR
-680 ITHAPASYALTH
+680 ITHAPASYALAHT
-692 SPKQMLDHALLV
+692 PKQLLDHALLV

-720 PSNDQWLVNIACRDR
+720 QSNDQWLVNIACRDR
-735 SALLARLSGALSS
+735 PELLARLSGALSS
-748 LNLNVINAEIAT
+748 IDLNVINAEIAT

-765 VLDIFTVQSSV
+765 VLDIFTVQSTN
-776 EPRIGAISDAVQR
+776 EPRLGAVSDAVQR
-789 SLQTRNVKTSGGPYK
+789 SLKSRSVLTSGGPYK
-804 LSVRLDH
+804 LTVRLDH
-811 SAHPWHSIMRVDGD
+811 SAHPWHSIMRVEGEDH
-825 DNTGL
+825 TGL

-844 IHHAQIVTEQGQVH
+844 IHHAQIGTDQGRVN
-858 NMFEVSDAHGRKLSE
+858 NMFEISDAHGRKLSE
-873 QASNKIIRALR
+873 QASNRIIRALR